1 VGLEDDARRAAAESA
16 RRRAQ
21 EERARNEARQ
31 DKQHRERQAL
41 IDAANRALESWK
53 AGIKRDVTGL
63 SFAYHSQEVQTSN
76 DWLSPLTIPAHLTG
90 SFTCGELSFNLTYGY
105 NRWIS
110 GGSGLTVTLEGIEG
124 TPVASLAS
132 LGRALAQRDEQR
144 GSSLQ
149 ASQAQ
154 RWQRSKKRVSN
165 AFAYGCALLAA
176 AAFVII
182 AASIFINRP

>member
-31 DKQHRERQAL
+31 GRQHRERQAL

-53 AGIKRDVTGL
+53 AEIKRDVTGL
-63 SFAYHSQEVQTSN
+63 SFTYHPEHEEQTGSDMN
-76 DWLSPLTIPAHLTG
+76 PTRTIPAHLTG
-90 SFTCGELSFNLTYGY
+90 GFTCGELSFNLTYGY
-105 NRWIS
+105 NRRIS
-110 GGSGLTVTLEGIEG
+110 GGSPLTVTLEGIEG

-144 GSSLQ
+144 QWSLQ

-154 RWQRSKKRVSN
+154 RRRGRRS
-165 AFAYGCALLAA
+165 A
-176 AAFVII
+176 
-182 AASIFINRP
+182 